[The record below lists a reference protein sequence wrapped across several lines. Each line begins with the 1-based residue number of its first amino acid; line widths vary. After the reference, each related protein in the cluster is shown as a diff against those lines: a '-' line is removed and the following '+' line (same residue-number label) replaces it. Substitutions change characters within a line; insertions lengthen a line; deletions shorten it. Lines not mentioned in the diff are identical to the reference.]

1 MKAGRDYAERWKVE
15 KAFARPRN
23 PSELLARHE
32 RYPSIFRAFFLVEFI
47 LMFSKCCRDASY
59 GKMVTMWP

>member
-15 KAFARPRN
+15 KDFARPGN
-23 PSELLARHE
+23 PRGLLARHE
-32 RYPSIFRAFFLVEFI
+32 RYPSIFRAFSLVAFI
-47 LMFSKCCRDASY
+47 LMFSKCYRDGSY